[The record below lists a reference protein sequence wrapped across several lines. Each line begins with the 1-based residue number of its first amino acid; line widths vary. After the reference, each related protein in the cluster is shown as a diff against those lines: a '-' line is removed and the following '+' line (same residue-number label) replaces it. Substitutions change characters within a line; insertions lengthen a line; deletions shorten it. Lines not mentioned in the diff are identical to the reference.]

1 MTRIAGT
8 AACVPRSAGAFLPL
22 MRRLAVSLVLLG
34 DTGLAQAQVT
44 VDLHALD
51 ALPPSAAPPRPAR
64 RAPPRR
70 PVPLA
75 NKPSAPPA
83 ARAEARAPPTVAPPT
98 TVPLPSVATGPPPA
112 AVALPSEA
120 PAPAAPQL
128 AAPSPT
134 AAQPAP
140 PPPPQRRTLRVG
152 FAPGQSDLTPPEAG
166 ALAELGQGVPKTG
179 PVRIEILAYAPA
191 AEGDASAARRL
202 SLARALAV
210 RSALAGAGVPAGSI
224 TLRALGSP
232 PAEQAGDADTAIGTV
247 MGTGDSAAP
256 KQGKQ
261 P

>member
-1 MTRIAGT
+1 MTRTAGT

-75 NKPSAPPA
+75 NKPSAPPVP
-83 ARAEARAPPTVAPPT
+83 RAEARAPPTAA
-98 TVPLPSVATGPPPA
+98 PLPSVATGPPPA

-134 AAQPAP
+134 AVQPAP

-152 FAPGQSDLTPPEAG
+152 FAPGQSGLTPPEAG

-179 PVRIEILAYAPA
+179 PVRVEVLAYAPA

-232 PAEQAGDADTAIGTV
+232 PAEQAGDADTAIVTV